1 MAVGIVAAGW
11 LSDIFDPRSVLVF
24 GCMATILVGVL
35 LSPLLGGGSMTR
47 VFVFLSLGLL
57 AMGFVYGPLGAWLPG
72 LFPPQ
77 VRYTGTSLAFNVGG
91 IIGGGLTPALAK
103 MIADKGGL
111 VPVGGY
117 LAGAALLSIAG
128 LLSAGR
134 ARIDDTSVVI
144 LEP

>member
-1 MAVGIVAAGW
+1 
-11 LSDIFDPRSVLVF
+11 
-24 GCMATILVGVL
+24 
-35 LSPLLGGGSMTR
+35 
-47 VFVFLSLGLL
+47 
-57 AMGFVYGPLGAWLPG
+57 MGFVYGPLGAWLPG

-77 VRYTGTSLAFNVGG
+77 VRYTGTSLAFNIGG

-111 VPVGGY
+111 APVGGY

-128 LLSAGR
+128 LLFAGR
-134 ARIDDTSVVI
+134 SRLQDTPVAI

>member
-1 MAVGIVAAGW
+1 MGIVAAGW
-11 LSDIFDPRSVLVF
+11 LSDMFDPRRVLIF
-24 GCMATILVGVL
+24 GCLATILVGAL
-35 LSPLLGGGSMTR
+35 LSPLLGGGSMTG
-47 VFVFLSLGLL
+47 VFAFLSLGLL

-77 VRYTGTSLAFNVGG
+77 VRYTGTSLAFNIGG

-111 VPVGGY
+111 APVGGY
-117 LAGAALLSIAG
+117 LAAPRCSASQGCCSPAAAHAATTAIA
-128 LLSAGR
+128 
-134 ARIDDTSVVI
+134 I